1 MQFCEH
7 SVIIACNYSNYQ
19 KLYYLTDAC
28 RKIEF
33 WEEKMNK
40 RVLSLLLVMLMVV
53 SLAPMSAL
61 AATNGHTANEAIGWV
76 QSQVGKALDYDGAY
90 GAQCVDLIK
99 YYYDY
104 LGCASYARGNGSDYA
119 TNALPSGWTRL
130 KGAQPRLGDILVY
143 TGGYNNYGH
152 VAIYES
158 DYVSYHQNFNG
169 KQYVVRAT
177 CKYNALNN
185 PYWGVIR
192 PDFGGSAPISAASWE
207 GPSATNITES
217 NAYLSG
223 KVNFSQTMNTTQ
235 VGVRIY
241 DSSNTRI
248 ALKDEYVNYNTTYVN
263 IWYDVTGELGIYLKS
278 GQSYKFQFYTISNG
292 KEYWSPIIS
301 FATAHTHNYAS
312 KVVQPTCTVQGYT
325 IHTCSCGNSYKD
337 SYVNALGHSYS
348 GGACTRCGQKDPN
361 YTQTSGVR
369 YVLSD
374 GVLTVSGSG
383 ECTNAWMNNYSPN
396 NVTKIVIGSG
406 ITSIGKAAFQGC
418 AYVKSVDIANGV
430 TKICRGAFTQCWALE
445 SVIIPTSVNTIEM
458 TAFGNAISGSTMNDV
473 YYCGSAA
480 QWGRISIGEHNDS
493 LLKASFHYNYDPNMS
508 FTDVAAGSYCYDAV
522 QWAVANGITNGT
534 NATHFSPNA
543 GCTRGQV
550 VTFLWR
556 AAGEPTVSGNVG
568 FVDVAP
574 GSYCYEA
581 VKWAVAN
588 GITKGTD
595 ATHFSPNATCTRGQ
609 VVTFMYRAAGEP
621 AVGGS
626 NGFVDV
632 AAGSYC
638 YNAVQWAVAKGIT
651 KGTDTTHFSPNAT
664 CTRGQVVTFL
674 YRAE

>member
-1 MQFCEH
+1 M
-7 SVIIACNYSNYQ
+7 
-19 KLYYLTDAC
+19 K
-28 RKIEF
+28 
-33 WEEKMNK
+33 K

-192 PDFGGSAPISAASWE
+192 PDFGGSAPVSAASWE

-312 KVVQPTCTVQGYT
+312 KVVQPTCTAQGYT

-396 NVTKIVIGSG
+396 NVKKIVIGSG
-406 ITSIGKAAFQGC
+406 ITSIGRAAFQGC

-430 TKICRGAFTQCWALE
+430 TKICRGAFTQCWALDY
-445 SVIIPTSVNTIEM
+445 VIIPTSVNTIEM

-534 NATHFSPNA
+534 DATHFSPNA

-651 KGTDTTHFSPNAT
+651 KGTDTTHFSPSAT

>member
-1 MQFCEH
+1 M
-7 SVIIACNYSNYQ
+7 
-19 KLYYLTDAC
+19 K
-28 RKIEF
+28 
-33 WEEKMNK
+33 K

-192 PDFGGSAPISAASWE
+192 PDFGGSAPVSAASWE

-278 GQSYKFQFYTISNG
+278 GQNYKFQFYTISNG

-348 GGACTRCGQKDPN
+348 GGACTRCGVKDPN
-361 YTQTSGVR
+361 YTQTSGVS

-396 NVTKIVIGSG
+396 NVKKIVIGSG
-406 ITSIGKAAFQGC
+406 ITSIGRAAFQGC

-430 TKICRGAFTQCWALE
+430 TKICRGAFTQCWALDY
-445 SVIIPTSVNTIEM
+445 VIIPTSVNTIEM

-534 NATHFSPNA
+534 DATHFSPNA

-609 VVTFMYRAAGEP
+609 VVTFMYRAEGEP

>member
-1 MQFCEH
+1 M
-7 SVIIACNYSNYQ
+7 
-19 KLYYLTDAC
+19 K
-28 RKIEF
+28 
-33 WEEKMNK
+33 K

-53 SLAPMSAL
+53 SLVPMSAL

-76 QSQVGKALDYDGAY
+76 QSQVGKALDYDGVY

-192 PDFGGSAPISAASWE
+192 PDFGGSAPVSAASWE

-278 GQSYKFQFYTISNG
+278 GQNYKFQFYTISNG

-312 KVVQPTCTVQGYT
+312 KVVQPTCTAQGYT
-325 IHTCSCGNSYKD
+325 MHTCSCGNSYKD
-337 SYVNALGHSYS
+337 SYVNSLGHSYS

-361 YTQTSGVR
+361 YTQTSGVS

-396 NVTKIVIGSG
+396 NVKKIVIGSG
-406 ITSIGKAAFQGC
+406 ITSIGRAAFQGC

-522 QWAVANGITNGT
+522 QWAVANGITKGT
-534 NATHFSPNA
+534 DATHFSPNA

-556 AAGEPTVSGNVG
+556 AAGEPTVGGNVG

-581 VKWAVAN
+581 VKWAVANGITNGTDATHFSPNAACTRGQVVTFMYRAEGEPAVGGNVGFVDVAAGSYCYNAVQWAVAN

-609 VVTFMYRAAGEP
+609 VVTF
-621 AVGGS
+621 
-626 NGFVDV
+626 
-632 AAGSYC
+632 
-638 YNAVQWAVAKGIT
+638 
-651 KGTDTTHFSPNAT
+651 
-664 CTRGQVVTFL
+664 L
-674 YRAE
+674 YRAQ

>member
-1 MQFCEH
+1 M
-7 SVIIACNYSNYQ
+7 
-19 KLYYLTDAC
+19 K
-28 RKIEF
+28 
-33 WEEKMNK
+33 K

-192 PDFGGSAPISAASWE
+192 PDFGGSAPVSAASWE

-325 IHTCSCGNSYKD
+325 IYTCSCGNSYKD

-534 NATHFSPNA
+534 DATHFSPNA

-556 AAGEPTVSGNVG
+556 AAGEPTVGGNVG

-595 ATHFSPNATCTRGQ
+595 ATHFSPNATCTHGQ
-609 VVTFMYRAAGEP
+609 VVTFMYRAEGEP
-621 AVGGS
+621 AVGG
-626 NGFVDV
+626 NVGFVDV

-638 YNAVQWAVAKGIT
+638 YNAVQWAVANGIT
-651 KGTDTTHFSPNAT
+651 KGTDATHFSPNAT

-674 YRAE
+674 YRAQ

>member
-1 MQFCEH
+1 MKKQ
-7 SVIIACNYSNYQ
+7 
-19 KLYYLTDAC
+19 
-28 RKIEF
+28 
-33 WEEKMNK
+33 
-40 RVLSLLLVMLMVV
+40 VLSLLLVMLMVV
-53 SLAPMSAL
+53 SLVPMSAL

-76 QSQVGKALDYDGAY
+76 QSQVGKALDYDGVY

-192 PDFGGSAPISAASWE
+192 PDFGGSAPVSAASWE

-263 IWYDVTGELGIYLKS
+263 IWYDITEELGIYLKS
-278 GQSYKFQFYTISNG
+278 GQNYKFQFYTISNG

-312 KVVQPTCTVQGYT
+312 KVVQPTCTAQGYT
-325 IHTCSCGNSYKD
+325 MHTCSCGNSYKD
-337 SYVNALGHSYS
+337 SYVNAHGHSYS

-361 YTQTSGVR
+361 YTQTSGVS

-396 NVTKIVIGSG
+396 NVKKIVIGSG
-406 ITSIGKAAFQGC
+406 ITSIGRAAFQGC

-534 NATHFSPNA
+534 DATHFSPNA

-556 AAGEPTVSGNVG
+556 AAGEPTVGGNVG

-588 GITKGTD
+588 GITNGTD
-595 ATHFSPNATCTRGQ
+595 ATHFSPNAACTRGQ

-621 AVGGS
+621 TVGGS

-638 YNAVQWAVAKGIT
+638 YNAVQWAVANGIT
-651 KGTDTTHFSPNAT
+651 KGTDATHFSPSAT

-674 YRAE
+674 YRAQ

>member
-1 MQFCEH
+1 MKKQ
-7 SVIIACNYSNYQ
+7 
-19 KLYYLTDAC
+19 
-28 RKIEF
+28 
-33 WEEKMNK
+33 
-40 RVLSLLLVMLMVV
+40 VLSLLLVMLMVV
-53 SLAPMSAL
+53 SLVPMSAL

-76 QSQVGKALDYDGAY
+76 QSQVGKALDYDGVY

-192 PDFGGSAPISAASWE
+192 PDFGGSAPVSAASWE

-263 IWYDVTGELGIYLKS
+263 IWYDITGELGIYLKS
-278 GQSYKFQFYTISNG
+278 GQNYKFQFYTISNG

-312 KVVQPTCTVQGYT
+312 KVVQPTCTAQGYT
-325 IHTCSCGNSYKD
+325 MHTCSCGNSYKD

-348 GGACTRCGQKDPN
+348 GGACTRCGVKDPN
-361 YTQTSGVR
+361 YTQTSGVS

-396 NVTKIVIGSG
+396 NVKKIVIGSG
-406 ITSIGKAAFQGC
+406 ITSIGRAAFQGC

-534 NATHFSPNA
+534 DATHFSPNA

-556 AAGEPTVSGNVG
+556 AAGEPTVGGNVG

-609 VVTFMYRAAGEP
+609 VVTFMYRAEGEP

-626 NGFVDV
+626 VGFVDV

-638 YNAVQWAVAKGIT
+638 YNAVQWAVANGIT
-651 KGTDTTHFSPNAT
+651 KGTDATHFSPNAT

-674 YRAE
+674 YRAQ

>member
-1 MQFCEH
+1 M
-7 SVIIACNYSNYQ
+7 
-19 KLYYLTDAC
+19 K
-28 RKIEF
+28 
-33 WEEKMNK
+33 K
-40 RVLSLLLVMLMVV
+40 RVLSLLLVLLMVM
-53 SLAPMSAL
+53 SLVPMSAL

-76 QSQVGKALDYDGAY
+76 QSQVGKALDYDGVY

-192 PDFGGSAPISAASWE
+192 PDFGGSAPVSAASWE

-263 IWYDVTGELGIYLKS
+263 IWYDITGELGIYLKS
-278 GQSYKFQFYTISNG
+278 GQNYKFQFYTISNG

-312 KVVQPTCTVQGYT
+312 KVVQPTCTAQGYT
-325 IHTCSCGNSYKD
+325 MHTCSCGNSYKD

-406 ITSIGKAAFQGC
+406 ITSIGRAAFQGC

-430 TKICRGAFTQCWALE
+430 TKICTRAFTQCWALE

-508 FTDVAAGSYCYDAV
+508 FIDVAAGSYCYDAV

-534 NATHFSPNA
+534 DATHFSPNA

-609 VVTFMYRAAGEP
+609 VVTFMYRAEGEP

-651 KGTDTTHFSPNAT
+651 KGTDATHFSPSAT

>member
-1 MQFCEH
+1 M
-7 SVIIACNYSNYQ
+7 
-19 KLYYLTDAC
+19 K
-28 RKIEF
+28 
-33 WEEKMNK
+33 K
-40 RVLSLLLVMLMVV
+40 RVLSLLLVLLMVV
-53 SLAPMSAL
+53 SLVPMSAL

-76 QSQVGKALDYDGAY
+76 QSQVGKALDYDGVY

-192 PDFGGSAPISAASWE
+192 PDFGGSAPVSAASWE

-278 GQSYKFQFYTISNG
+278 GQNYKFQFYTISNG

-312 KVVQPTCTVQGYT
+312 KVVQPTCTAQGYT
-325 IHTCSCGNSYKD
+325 MHTCSCGNSYKD

-361 YTQTSGVR
+361 YTQTNGVS

-396 NVTKIVIGSG
+396 NVKKIVIGSG
-406 ITSIGKAAFQGC
+406 ITSIGRAAFQGC

-508 FTDVAAGSYCYDAV
+508 FTDVAPGSYCYDAV
-522 QWAVANGITNGT
+522 QWAVANGITKGT
-534 NATHFSPNA
+534 DKTHFSPNA

-556 AAGEPTVSGNVG
+556 AAGEPTVGGNVG

-609 VVTFMYRAAGEP
+609 VVTFMYRAEGEP

-638 YNAVQWAVAKGIT
+638 YNAVQWAVANGIT

-674 YRAE
+674 YRAQ

>member
-1 MQFCEH
+1 M
-7 SVIIACNYSNYQ
+7 
-19 KLYYLTDAC
+19 K
-28 RKIEF
+28 
-33 WEEKMNK
+33 K

-192 PDFGGSAPISAASWE
+192 PDFGGSAPVSAASWE

-430 TKICRGAFTQCWALE
+430 TKICRGAFTQCWALDY
-445 SVIIPTSVNTIEM
+445 VIIPTSVNTIEM

-508 FTDVAAGSYCYDAV
+508 FTDVAPGSYCYDAV

-534 NATHFSPNA
+534 DATHFSPNA

-556 AAGEPTVSGNVG
+556 AAGEPVVSGNVG

-621 AVGGS
+621 TVSGS

-638 YNAVQWAVAKGIT
+638 YNAVQWAVANGIT
-651 KGTDTTHFSPNAT
+651 KGTDATHFSPSAT

>member
-1 MQFCEH
+1 M
-7 SVIIACNYSNYQ
+7 
-19 KLYYLTDAC
+19 K
-28 RKIEF
+28 
-33 WEEKMNK
+33 K
-40 RVLSLLLVMLMVV
+40 RVLSLLLVLLMVV
-53 SLAPMSAL
+53 SLVPMSAL

-76 QSQVGKALDYDGAY
+76 QSQVGKALDYDGVY

-104 LGCASYARGNGSDYA
+104 LECASYARGNGSDYA

-192 PDFGGSAPISAASWE
+192 PDFGGSAPVSAASWE

-263 IWYDVTGELGIYLKS
+263 IWYDITEELGIYLKS
-278 GQSYKFQFYTISNG
+278 GQNYKFQFYTISNG

-312 KVVQPTCTVQGYT
+312 KVVQPTCTAQGYT
-325 IHTCSCGNSYKD
+325 MHTCSCGNSYKD

-361 YTQTSGVR
+361 YTQTSGVS

-396 NVTKIVIGSG
+396 NVKKIVIGSG
-406 ITSIGKAAFQGC
+406 ITSIGRAAFQGC

-534 NATHFSPNA
+534 DKTHFSPNA

-556 AAGEPTVSGNVG
+556 AAGEPTVGGNVG

-609 VVTFMYRAAGEP
+609 VVTFLYRAEGEP
-621 AVGGS
+621 AVGVS

-638 YNAVQWAVAKGIT
+638 YNAVQWAVANGIT
-651 KGTDTTHFSPNAT
+651 KGTDATHFSPNAT

-674 YRAE
+674 YRAQ

>member
-1 MQFCEH
+1 M
-7 SVIIACNYSNYQ
+7 
-19 KLYYLTDAC
+19 K
-28 RKIEF
+28 
-33 WEEKMNK
+33 K
-40 RVLSLLLVMLMVV
+40 RVLSLLLVLLMVM
-53 SLAPMSAL
+53 SLVPMSAL

-76 QSQVGKALDYDGAY
+76 QSQVGKALDYDGVY

-192 PDFGGSAPISAASWE
+192 PDFGGSAPVSAASWE

-312 KVVQPTCTVQGYT
+312 KVVQPTCTAQGYT
-325 IHTCSCGNSYKD
+325 MHTCSCGNSYKD
-337 SYVNALGHSYS
+337 SYVNAHGHSYS

-361 YTQTSGVR
+361 YTQTSGVS

-406 ITSIGKAAFQGC
+406 ITSIGRAAFQGC

-534 NATHFSPNA
+534 DATHFSPNA

-556 AAGEPTVSGNVG
+556 AAGEPTVGGNVG

-609 VVTFMYRAAGEP
+609 VVTFMYRAEGEP
-621 AVGGS
+621 AVGG
-626 NGFVDV
+626 NVGFVDV

-638 YNAVQWAVAKGIT
+638 YNAVQWAVANGIT
-651 KGTDTTHFSPNAT
+651 KGTDATHFSPNAT

-674 YRAE
+674 YRAQ

>member
-1 MQFCEH
+1 M
-7 SVIIACNYSNYQ
+7 
-19 KLYYLTDAC
+19 K
-28 RKIEF
+28 
-33 WEEKMNK
+33 K

-534 NATHFSPNA
+534 DATHFSPNA

-556 AAGEPTVSGNVG
+556 AAGEPVVSGNVG
-568 FVDVAP
+568 FVDVAA
-574 GSYCYEA
+574 GSYCYNA
-581 VKWAVAN
+581 VQWAVAK

-595 ATHFSPNATCTRGQ
+595 TTHFSPNATCTRGQ

-638 YNAVQWAVAKGIT
+638 YNAVQWAVANGIT
-651 KGTDTTHFSPNAT
+651 KGTDATHFSPNAT

-674 YRAE
+674 YRAQ

>member
-1 MQFCEH
+1 M
-7 SVIIACNYSNYQ
+7 
-19 KLYYLTDAC
+19 K
-28 RKIEF
+28 
-33 WEEKMNK
+33 K
-40 RVLSLLLVMLMVV
+40 RVLSLLLALLMVV
-53 SLAPMSAL
+53 TLAPMSAL

-76 QSQVGKALDYDGAY
+76 QSQVGKALDYDGVY

-99 YYYDY
+99 YYYAY

-192 PDFGGSAPISAASWE
+192 PDFGGSAPVSAASWE

-235 VGVRIY
+235 LGVRIY

-312 KVVQPTCTVQGYT
+312 KVVQPTCTAQGYT

-383 ECTNAWMNNYSPN
+383 ECTNVWMNNYSPN

-406 ITSIGKAAFQGC
+406 ITSIGKGAFQGC
-418 AYVKSVDIANGV
+418 AYAKSVDIANSV
-430 TKICRGAFTQCWALE
+430 TKICTSAFLSCWALDY
-445 SVIIPTSVNTIEM
+445 VIIPTSVNTIEM
-458 TAFGNAISGSTMNDV
+458 TAFGTAISGSTMNDV

-493 LLKASFHYNYDPNMS
+493 LLKASIHYNYDPNTS
-508 FTDVAAGSYCYDAV
+508 FADVAPGTFYYDAV
-522 QWAVANGITNGT
+522 KWAVANDITQGIGN
-534 NATHFSPNA
+534 NKFAPNA
-543 GCTRGQV
+543 PCTRGQV

-556 AAGEPTVSGNVG
+556 AAGKPIANRKTS
-568 FVDVAP
+568 FTDVASGTFYYDAVQWAVENYITRGVGNNKFDP
-574 GSYCYEA
+574 NAPCTRGEIVTFLYRAHSSPAVYGSSGFADVDSNAFYNNA
-581 VKWAVAN
+581 VKWAVRK
-588 GITKGTD
+588 GITNGTGNGM
-595 ATHFSPNATCTRGQ
+595 FSPN
-609 VVTFMYRAAGEP
+609 
-621 AVGGS
+621 
-626 NGFVDV
+626 D
-632 AAGSYC
+632 
-638 YNAVQWAVAKGIT
+638 
-651 KGTDTTHFSPNAT
+651 T

-674 YRAE
+674 YRAK

>member
-1 MQFCEH
+1 M
-7 SVIIACNYSNYQ
+7 
-19 KLYYLTDAC
+19 K
-28 RKIEF
+28 
-33 WEEKMNK
+33 K

-53 SLAPMSAL
+53 SLVPMSAL

-76 QSQVGKALDYDGAY
+76 QSQVGKALDYDGVY

-192 PDFGGSAPISAASWE
+192 PDFGGSAPVSAASWE

-278 GQSYKFQFYTISNG
+278 GQNYKFQFYTISNG

-312 KVVQPTCTVQGYT
+312 KVVQPTCTAQGYT
-325 IHTCSCGNSYKD
+325 MHTCSCGNSYKD

-361 YTQTSGVR
+361 YTQTSGVS

-396 NVTKIVIGSG
+396 NVKKIVIGSG
-406 ITSIGKAAFQGC
+406 ITSIGRAAFQGC

-522 QWAVANGITNGT
+522 QWAVANGITKGT
-534 NATHFSPNA
+534 DATHFSPNA

-550 VTFLWR
+550 VTFLCR
-556 AAGEPTVSGNVG
+556 AAGEPTVGGNVG

-581 VKWAVAN
+581 VKWAVANGITNGTDATHFSPNAACTRGQVVTFMYRAEGEPAVGGNVGFVDVAAGSYCYNAVQWAVAN

-609 VVTFMYRAAGEP
+609 VVTF
-621 AVGGS
+621 
-626 NGFVDV
+626 
-632 AAGSYC
+632 
-638 YNAVQWAVAKGIT
+638 
-651 KGTDTTHFSPNAT
+651 
-664 CTRGQVVTFL
+664 L
-674 YRAE
+674 YRAQ

>member
-1 MQFCEH
+1 M
-7 SVIIACNYSNYQ
+7 
-19 KLYYLTDAC
+19 K
-28 RKIEF
+28 
-33 WEEKMNK
+33 K
-40 RVLSLLLVMLMVV
+40 RVLSLLLVLLMVM
-53 SLAPMSAL
+53 SLVPMSAL

-76 QSQVGKALDYDGAY
+76 QSQVGKALDYDGVY

-192 PDFGGSAPISAASWE
+192 PDFGGSAPVSAASWE

-312 KVVQPTCTVQGYT
+312 KVVQPTCTAQGYT
-325 IHTCSCGNSYKD
+325 MHTCSCGNSYKD
-337 SYVNALGHSYS
+337 SYVNAHGHSYS

-361 YTQTSGVR
+361 YTQTSGVS

-406 ITSIGKAAFQGC
+406 ITSIGRAAFQGC

-534 NATHFSPNA
+534 DATHFSPNA

-556 AAGEPTVSGNVG
+556 AAGEPTVGGNVG

-609 VVTFMYRAAGEP
+609 VVTFMYRAEGEP
-621 AVGGS
+621 AVGG
-626 NGFVDV
+626 NVGFIDV

-638 YNAVQWAVAKGIT
+638 YNAVQWAVANGIT
-651 KGTDTTHFSPNAT
+651 KGTDATHFSPNAT

-674 YRAE
+674 YRAQ

>member
-1 MQFCEH
+1 MKKQ
-7 SVIIACNYSNYQ
+7 
-19 KLYYLTDAC
+19 
-28 RKIEF
+28 
-33 WEEKMNK
+33 
-40 RVLSLLLVMLMVV
+40 VLSLLLVMLMVV
-53 SLAPMSAL
+53 SLVPMSAL

-76 QSQVGKALDYDGAY
+76 QSQVGKALDYDGVY

-192 PDFGGSAPISAASWE
+192 PDFGGSAPVSAASWE

-312 KVVQPTCTVQGYT
+312 KVVQPTCTAQGYT
-325 IHTCSCGNSYKD
+325 MHTCSCGNSYKD
-337 SYVNALGHSYS
+337 SYVNAHGHSYS

-361 YTQTSGVR
+361 YTQTSGVS

-406 ITSIGKAAFQGC
+406 ITSIGRAAFQGC

-534 NATHFSPNA
+534 DATHFSPNA

-556 AAGEPTVSGNVG
+556 AAGEPTVGGNVG

-595 ATHFSPNATCTRGQ
+595 VTHFSPNATCTRGQ
-609 VVTFMYRAAGEP
+609 VVTFMYRAEGEP
-621 AVGGS
+621 AVGG
-626 NGFVDV
+626 NVGFVDV

-638 YNAVQWAVAKGIT
+638 YNAVQWAVANGIT
-651 KGTDTTHFSPNAT
+651 KGTDATHFSPNAT

-674 YRAE
+674 YRAQ

>member
-1 MQFCEH
+1 M
-7 SVIIACNYSNYQ
+7 
-19 KLYYLTDAC
+19 K
-28 RKIEF
+28 
-33 WEEKMNK
+33 K
-40 RVLSLLLVMLMVV
+40 RVLSLLLVLLMVV
-53 SLAPMSAL
+53 SLVPMSAL

-76 QSQVGKALDYDGAY
+76 QSQVGKALDYDGVY

-192 PDFGGSAPISAASWE
+192 PDFGGSAPVSAASWE

-223 KVNFSQTMNTTQ
+223 KVNFSQTINTTQ

-278 GQSYKFQFYTISNG
+278 GQNYKFQFYTISNG

-312 KVVQPTCTVQGYT
+312 KVVQPTCTAQGYT
-325 IHTCSCGNSYKD
+325 MHTCSCGNSYKD

-361 YTQTSGVR
+361 YTQTSGVS

-374 GVLTVSGSG
+374 GVLTVSESG

-396 NVTKIVIGSG
+396 NVKKIVIGSG
-406 ITSIGKAAFQGC
+406 ITSIGRAAFQGC

-534 NATHFSPNA
+534 DATHFSPNA

-556 AAGEPTVSGNVG
+556 AAGEPTVGGNVG

-581 VKWAVAN
+581 VKWAVANGITNGTDATHFSPNAACTRGQVVTFMYRAEGEPAVGGNVGFVDVAAGSYCYNAVQWAVAN

-609 VVTFMYRAAGEP
+609 VVTF
-621 AVGGS
+621 
-626 NGFVDV
+626 
-632 AAGSYC
+632 
-638 YNAVQWAVAKGIT
+638 
-651 KGTDTTHFSPNAT
+651 
-664 CTRGQVVTFL
+664 L
-674 YRAE
+674 YRAQ

>member
-1 MQFCEH
+1 M
-7 SVIIACNYSNYQ
+7 
-19 KLYYLTDAC
+19 K
-28 RKIEF
+28 
-33 WEEKMNK
+33 K
-40 RVLSLLLVMLMVV
+40 RVLSLLLVLLMVM
-53 SLAPMSAL
+53 SLVPMSAL

-76 QSQVGKALDYDGAY
+76 QSQVGKALDYDGVY

-192 PDFGGSAPISAASWE
+192 PDFGGSAPVSAASWE

-493 LLKASFHYNYDPNMS
+493 LLKASFHYNYDPNM
-508 FTDVAAGSYCYDAV
+508 
-522 QWAVANGITNGT
+522 
-534 NATHFSPNA
+534 
-543 GCTRGQV
+543 
-550 VTFLWR
+550 
-556 AAGEPTVSGNVG
+556 G

-609 VVTFMYRAAGEP
+609 VVTFMYRAEGEP

-638 YNAVQWAVAKGIT
+638 YNAVQWAVANGIT
-651 KGTDTTHFSPNAT
+651 KGTDATHFSPSAT

>member
-1 MQFCEH
+1 M
-7 SVIIACNYSNYQ
+7 
-19 KLYYLTDAC
+19 K
-28 RKIEF
+28 
-33 WEEKMNK
+33 K

-53 SLAPMSAL
+53 SLVPMSAL

-76 QSQVGKALDYDGAY
+76 QSQVGKALDYDGVY

-192 PDFGGSAPISAASWE
+192 PDFGGSAPVSAASWE

-278 GQSYKFQFYTISNG
+278 GQNYKFQFYTISNG

-312 KVVQPTCTVQGYT
+312 KVVQPTCTAQGYT
-325 IHTCSCGNSYKD
+325 MHTCSCGNSYKD

-348 GGACTRCGQKDPN
+348 GGACTRCGVKDPN
-361 YTQTSGVR
+361 YTQTSGVS

-396 NVTKIVIGSG
+396 NVKKIVIGSG
-406 ITSIGKAAFQGC
+406 ITSIGRAAFQGC

-522 QWAVANGITNGT
+522 QWAVANGITKGT
-534 NATHFSPNA
+534 DATHFSPNA

-556 AAGEPTVSGNVG
+556 AAGEPTVGGNVG

-581 VKWAVAN
+581 VKWAVANGITNGTDATHFSPNAACTRGQVVTFMYRAEGEPAVGGNVGFVDVAAGSYCYNAVQWAVAN

-609 VVTFMYRAAGEP
+609 VVTF
-621 AVGGS
+621 
-626 NGFVDV
+626 
-632 AAGSYC
+632 
-638 YNAVQWAVAKGIT
+638 
-651 KGTDTTHFSPNAT
+651 
-664 CTRGQVVTFL
+664 L
-674 YRAE
+674 YRAQ

>member
-1 MQFCEH
+1 M
-7 SVIIACNYSNYQ
+7 
-19 KLYYLTDAC
+19 K
-28 RKIEF
+28 
-33 WEEKMNK
+33 K
-40 RVLSLLLVMLMVV
+40 RVLSLLLVLLMVV
-53 SLAPMSAL
+53 SLVPMSAL

-76 QSQVGKALDYDGAY
+76 QSQVGKALDYDGVY

-192 PDFGGSAPISAASWE
+192 PDFGGSAPVSAASWE

-278 GQSYKFQFYTISNG
+278 GQNYKFQFYTISNG

-312 KVVQPTCTVQGYT
+312 KVVQPTCTAQGYT
-325 IHTCSCGNSYKD
+325 MHTCSCGNSYKD

-361 YTQTSGVR
+361 YTQTNGVS

-396 NVTKIVIGSG
+396 NVKKIVIGSG
-406 ITSIGKAAFQGC
+406 ITSIGRAAFQGC

-534 NATHFSPNA
+534 DATHFSPNA

-556 AAGEPTVSGNVG
+556 AAGEPTVGGNVG

-609 VVTFMYRAAGEP
+609 VVTFMYRAEGEP

-632 AAGSYC
+632 VPGSYC
-638 YNAVQWAVAKGIT
+638 YNAVQWAVANGIT
-651 KGTDTTHFSPNAT
+651 KGTDATHFSPNAT

-674 YRAE
+674 YRAQ

>member
-1 MQFCEH
+1 M
-7 SVIIACNYSNYQ
+7 
-19 KLYYLTDAC
+19 K
-28 RKIEF
+28 
-33 WEEKMNK
+33 K
-40 RVLSLLLVMLMVV
+40 RALSLLLVLLMVM
-53 SLAPMSAL
+53 SLVPMSAL

-192 PDFGGSAPISAASWE
+192 PDFGGSAPVSAASWE

-418 AYVKSVDIANGV
+418 AYVKSVDIANSV
-430 TKICRGAFTQCWALE
+430 TKICTSAFISCWALDY
-445 SVIIPTSVNTIEM
+445 VIIPTSVNTIEM

-508 FTDVAAGSYCYDAV
+508 FTDVAPGSYCYEAV
-522 QWAVANGITNGT
+522 KWAVANGITNGT
-534 NATHFSPNA
+534 DATHFSPNA

-556 AAGEPTVSGNVG
+556 AAGEPVVSGNVG

-609 VVTFMYRAAGEP
+609 VVTFMYRAEGEP

-638 YNAVQWAVAKGIT
+638 YNAVQWAVANGIT
-651 KGTDTTHFSPNAT
+651 KGTDATHFSPSAT

-674 YRAE
+674 YRAQ

>member
-1 MQFCEH
+1 M
-7 SVIIACNYSNYQ
+7 
-19 KLYYLTDAC
+19 K
-28 RKIEF
+28 
-33 WEEKMNK
+33 K

-53 SLAPMSAL
+53 SLVPISAL

-76 QSQVGKALDYDGAY
+76 QSQVGKALDYDGVY

-130 KGAQPRLGDILVY
+130 KGAQLRLGDILVY

-192 PDFGGSAPISAASWE
+192 PDFGGSAPVSAASWE

-534 NATHFSPNA
+534 DTTHFSPNA

-651 KGTDTTHFSPNAT
+651 KGTDATHFSPSAT

>member
-1 MQFCEH
+1 M
-7 SVIIACNYSNYQ
+7 
-19 KLYYLTDAC
+19 K
-28 RKIEF
+28 
-33 WEEKMNK
+33 K

-53 SLAPMSAL
+53 SLVPMSAL

-76 QSQVGKALDYDGAY
+76 QSQVGKALDYDGVY

-192 PDFGGSAPISAASWE
+192 PDFGGSAPVSAASWE

-223 KVNFSQTMNTTQ
+223 KVNFNQTMNTTQ

-312 KVVQPTCTVQGYT
+312 KVVQPTCTAQGYT

-361 YTQTSGVR
+361 YTQTSGVS

-396 NVTKIVIGSG
+396 NVKKIVIGSG
-406 ITSIGKAAFQGC
+406 ITSIGRAAFQGC

-534 NATHFSPNA
+534 DKTHFSPNA

-556 AAGEPTVSGNVG
+556 AAGEPTVGGNVG

-609 VVTFMYRAAGEP
+609 VVTFLYRAEGEP

-638 YNAVQWAVAKGIT
+638 YNAVQWAVANGIT
-651 KGTDTTHFSPNAT
+651 KGTDATHFSPNAT

-674 YRAE
+674 YRAQ

>member
-1 MQFCEH
+1 M
-7 SVIIACNYSNYQ
+7 
-19 KLYYLTDAC
+19 K
-28 RKIEF
+28 
-33 WEEKMNK
+33 K

-53 SLAPMSAL
+53 SLVPMSAL

-76 QSQVGKALDYDGAY
+76 QSQVGKALDYDGVY

-192 PDFGGSAPISAASWE
+192 PDFGGSAPVSAASWE

-278 GQSYKFQFYTISNG
+278 GQNYKFQFYTISNG

-312 KVVQPTCTVQGYT
+312 KVVQPTCTAQGYT
-325 IHTCSCGNSYKD
+325 MHTCSCGNSYKD

-348 GGACTRCGQKDPN
+348 GGACTRCGVKDPN
-361 YTQTSGVR
+361 YTQTSGVS

-396 NVTKIVIGSG
+396 NVKKIVIGSG
-406 ITSIGKAAFQGC
+406 ITSIGRAAFQGC

-534 NATHFSPNA
+534 DATHFSPNA

-556 AAGEPTVSGNVG
+556 AAGEPVVGGNVG

-581 VKWAVAN
+581 VKWPVAN

-609 VVTFMYRAAGEP
+609 VVTFMYRAEGEP

>member
-1 MQFCEH
+1 MKKQ
-7 SVIIACNYSNYQ
+7 
-19 KLYYLTDAC
+19 
-28 RKIEF
+28 
-33 WEEKMNK
+33 
-40 RVLSLLLVMLMVV
+40 VLSLLLVMLMVM
-53 SLAPMSAL
+53 SLVPISAL

-76 QSQVGKALDYDGAY
+76 QSQVGKALDYDGVY

-192 PDFGGSAPISAASWE
+192 PDFGGSAPVSAASWE

-278 GQSYKFQFYTISNG
+278 GQNYKFQFYTISNG

-312 KVVQPTCTVQGYT
+312 KVVQPTCTAQGYT
-325 IHTCSCGNSYKD
+325 MHTCSCGNSYKD

-361 YTQTSGVR
+361 YTQTNGVS

-396 NVTKIVIGSG
+396 NVKKIVIGSG
-406 ITSIGKAAFQGC
+406 ITSIGRAAFQGC

-458 TAFGNAISGSTMNDV
+458 AAFGTTISGSTMDDV

-493 LLKASFHYNYDPNMS
+493 LLKASFHYNYDPNMN

-534 NATHFSPNA
+534 DATHFSPNA

-556 AAGEPTVSGNVG
+556 AAGEPVVSGNVG
-568 FVDVAP
+568 FVDVAA
-574 GSYCYEA
+574 GSYCYNA
-581 VKWAVAN
+581 VQWAVAK

-595 ATHFSPNATCTRGQ
+595 TTHFSPNATCTRGQ

-638 YNAVQWAVAKGIT
+638 YNAVQWAVANGIT
-651 KGTDTTHFSPNAT
+651 KGTDATHFSPNAT

-674 YRAE
+674 YRAQ

>member
-1 MQFCEH
+1 MKKQ
-7 SVIIACNYSNYQ
+7 
-19 KLYYLTDAC
+19 
-28 RKIEF
+28 
-33 WEEKMNK
+33 
-40 RVLSLLLVMLMVV
+40 VLSLLLVMLMVV
-53 SLAPMSAL
+53 SLVPMSAL

-76 QSQVGKALDYDGAY
+76 QSQVGKALDYDGVY

-192 PDFGGSAPISAASWE
+192 PDFGGSAPVSAASWE

-278 GQSYKFQFYTISNG
+278 GQNYKFQFYTISNG

-312 KVVQPTCTVQGYT
+312 KVVQPTCTAQGYT
-325 IHTCSCGNSYKD
+325 MHTCSCGNSYED

-348 GGACTRCGQKDPN
+348 GGACTRCGQKDHN
-361 YTQTSGVR
+361 YTQTSGVS

-396 NVTKIVIGSG
+396 NVKKIVIGSG
-406 ITSIGKAAFQGC
+406 ITSIGRAAFQGC

-430 TKICRGAFTQCWALE
+430 TKICTRAFTQCWGLDY
-445 SVIIPTSVNTIEM
+445 VIIPASVNTIEM

-534 NATHFSPNA
+534 DATHFSPNA

-556 AAGEPTVSGNVG
+556 AAGEPTVGGNVG

-609 VVTFMYRAAGEP
+609 VVTFMYRAEGEP

-638 YNAVQWAVAKGIT
+638 YNAVQWAVANGIT
-651 KGTDTTHFSPNAT
+651 KGTDATHFSPNAT

-674 YRAE
+674 YRAQ

>member
-1 MQFCEH
+1 M
-7 SVIIACNYSNYQ
+7 
-19 KLYYLTDAC
+19 K
-28 RKIEF
+28 
-33 WEEKMNK
+33 K

-192 PDFGGSAPISAASWE
+192 PDFGGSAPVSAASWE

-325 IHTCSCGNSYKD
+325 IYTCSCGNSYKD

-534 NATHFSPNA
+534 DATHFSPNA

-556 AAGEPTVSGNVG
+556 AAGEPTVGGNVG

-609 VVTFMYRAAGEP
+609 VVTFMYRAEGEP
-621 AVGGS
+621 AVGG
-626 NGFVDV
+626 NVGFVDV

-638 YNAVQWAVAKGIT
+638 YNAVQWAVANGIT
-651 KGTDTTHFSPNAT
+651 KGTDATHFSPNAT

-674 YRAE
+674 YRAQ

>member
-1 MQFCEH
+1 M
-7 SVIIACNYSNYQ
+7 
-19 KLYYLTDAC
+19 K
-28 RKIEF
+28 
-33 WEEKMNK
+33 K
-40 RVLSLLLVMLMVV
+40 RVLSLLLVLLMVM
-53 SLAPMSAL
+53 SLVPMSAL

-76 QSQVGKALDYDGAY
+76 QSQVGKALDYDGVY

-192 PDFGGSAPISAASWE
+192 PDFGGSAPVSAASWE

-312 KVVQPTCTVQGYT
+312 KVEQPTCTVQGYT

-534 NATHFSPNA
+534 DATHFSPNA

-556 AAGEPTVSGNVG
+556 AAGEPTVGGNVG

>member
-1 MQFCEH
+1 M
-7 SVIIACNYSNYQ
+7 
-19 KLYYLTDAC
+19 K
-28 RKIEF
+28 
-33 WEEKMNK
+33 K
-40 RVLSLLLVMLMVV
+40 RVLSLLLVLLMVV
-53 SLAPMSAL
+53 SLVPMSAL

-76 QSQVGKALDYDGAY
+76 QSQVGKALDYDGVY

-192 PDFGGSAPISAASWE
+192 PDFGGSAPVSAASWE

-278 GQSYKFQFYTISNG
+278 GQNYKFQFYTISNG

-312 KVVQPTCTVQGYT
+312 KVVQPTCTAQGYT
-325 IHTCSCGNSYKD
+325 MHTCSCGNSYKD

-348 GGACTRCGQKDPN
+348 GGACTRCGVKDPN
-361 YTQTSGVR
+361 YTQTSGVS

-396 NVTKIVIGSG
+396 NVKKIVIGSG
-406 ITSIGKAAFQGC
+406 ITSIGRAAFQGC

-534 NATHFSPNA
+534 DKTHFSPNA

-556 AAGEPTVSGNVG
+556 AAGEPTVGGNVG

-609 VVTFMYRAAGEP
+609 VVTFLYRAEGEP

-626 NGFVDV
+626 VGFVDV

-638 YNAVQWAVAKGIT
+638 YNAVQWAVANGIT
-651 KGTDTTHFSPNAT
+651 KGTDATHFSPNAT

-674 YRAE
+674 YRAQ

>member
-1 MQFCEH
+1 M
-7 SVIIACNYSNYQ
+7 
-19 KLYYLTDAC
+19 K
-28 RKIEF
+28 
-33 WEEKMNK
+33 K

-192 PDFGGSAPISAASWE
+192 PDFGGSAPVSAASWE

-278 GQSYKFQFYTISNG
+278 GQNYKFQFYTISNG

-312 KVVQPTCTVQGYT
+312 KVVQPTCTAQGYT
-325 IHTCSCGNSYKD
+325 MHTCSCGNSYKD

-361 YTQTSGVR
+361 YTQTSGVS

-396 NVTKIVIGSG
+396 NVKKIVIGSG
-406 ITSIGKAAFQGC
+406 ITSIGRAAFQGC

-430 TKICRGAFTQCWALE
+430 TKICRGAFTQCWALDY
-445 SVIIPTSVNTIEM
+445 VIIPTSVNTIEM

-508 FTDVAAGSYCYDAV
+508 FTDVAAGSYCYNAV

-534 NATHFSPNA
+534 DATHFSPNA

-556 AAGEPTVSGNVG
+556 AAGEPVVSGNVG

-588 GITKGTD
+588 GITNGTD

-609 VVTFMYRAAGEP
+609 VVTFMYRAEGEP

>member
-1 MQFCEH
+1 M
-7 SVIIACNYSNYQ
+7 
-19 KLYYLTDAC
+19 K
-28 RKIEF
+28 
-33 WEEKMNK
+33 K
-40 RVLSLLLVMLMVV
+40 RVLSLLLVLLMVV
-53 SLAPMSAL
+53 SLVPMSAL

-76 QSQVGKALDYDGAY
+76 QSQVGKALDYDGVY

-192 PDFGGSAPISAASWE
+192 PDFGGSAPVSAASWE

-263 IWYDVTGELGIYLKS
+263 IWYDITEELGIYLKS
-278 GQSYKFQFYTISNG
+278 GQNYKFQFYTISNG

-312 KVVQPTCTVQGYT
+312 KVVQPTCTAQGYT
-325 IHTCSCGNSYKD
+325 MHTCSCGNSYKD

-361 YTQTSGVR
+361 YTQTSGVS

-396 NVTKIVIGSG
+396 NVKKIVIGSG
-406 ITSIGKAAFQGC
+406 ITSIGRAAFQGC

-534 NATHFSPNA
+534 DATHFSPNA

-556 AAGEPTVSGNVG
+556 AAGEPTVGGNVG

-581 VKWAVAN
+581 VKWAVANGITNGTDATHFSPNAACTRGQVVTFMYRAEGEPAVGGNVGFVDVAAGSYCYNAVQWAVAN

-609 VVTFMYRAAGEP
+609 VVTF
-621 AVGGS
+621 
-626 NGFVDV
+626 
-632 AAGSYC
+632 
-638 YNAVQWAVAKGIT
+638 
-651 KGTDTTHFSPNAT
+651 
-664 CTRGQVVTFL
+664 L
-674 YRAE
+674 YRAQ

>member
-1 MQFCEH
+1 M
-7 SVIIACNYSNYQ
+7 
-19 KLYYLTDAC
+19 K
-28 RKIEF
+28 
-33 WEEKMNK
+33 K

-53 SLAPMSAL
+53 SLVPMSAL

-76 QSQVGKALDYDGAY
+76 QSQVGKALDYDGVY

-192 PDFGGSAPISAASWE
+192 PDFGGSAPVSAASWE

-278 GQSYKFQFYTISNG
+278 GQNYKFQFYTISNG

-312 KVVQPTCTVQGYT
+312 KVVQPTCTAQGYT
-325 IHTCSCGNSYKD
+325 MHTCSCGNSYKD

-361 YTQTSGVR
+361 YTQTSGVS

-396 NVTKIVIGSG
+396 NVKKIVIGSG
-406 ITSIGKAAFQGC
+406 ITSIGRAAFQGC

-522 QWAVANGITNGT
+522 QWAVANGITKGT
-534 NATHFSPNA
+534 DATHFSPNA

-556 AAGEPTVSGNVG
+556 AAGEPTVGGNVG

-609 VVTFMYRAAGEP
+609 VVTFMYRAEGEP
-621 AVGGS
+621 AVGG
-626 NGFVDV
+626 NVGFVDV

-638 YNAVQWAVAKGIT
+638 YNAVQWAVANGIT
-651 KGTDTTHFSPNAT
+651 KGTDATHFSPNAT

-674 YRAE
+674 YRAQ

>member
-1 MQFCEH
+1 M
-7 SVIIACNYSNYQ
+7 
-19 KLYYLTDAC
+19 K
-28 RKIEF
+28 
-33 WEEKMNK
+33 K

-263 IWYDVTGELGIYLKS
+263 IWYDVTGELGIYIKS

-418 AYVKSVDIANGV
+418 AYVKSVDIANSV
-430 TKICRGAFTQCWALE
+430 TKICTRAFISCWALDY
-445 SVIIPTSVNTIEM
+445 VIIPTSVNTIEM

-508 FTDVAAGSYCYDAV
+508 FTDVAAGSYCYNAV
-522 QWAVANGITNGT
+522 QWAVANSITNGT
-534 NATHFSPNA
+534 DAMHFSPNA

-595 ATHFSPNATCTRGQ
+595 ATHFSPNAGCTRGQ
-609 VVTFMYRAAGEP
+609 VVTFLWRAEGEP

-638 YNAVQWAVAKGIT
+638 YNAVQWAVANGIT
-651 KGTDTTHFSPNAT
+651 KGTDATHFSPGAT

>member
-1 MQFCEH
+1 M
-7 SVIIACNYSNYQ
+7 
-19 KLYYLTDAC
+19 K
-28 RKIEF
+28 
-33 WEEKMNK
+33 K
-40 RVLSLLLVMLMVV
+40 RVLSLLLVLLMVV
-53 SLAPMSAL
+53 SLVPMSAL

-76 QSQVGKALDYDGAY
+76 QSQVGKALDYDGVY

-192 PDFGGSAPISAASWE
+192 PDFGGSAPVSAASWE

-263 IWYDVTGELGIYLKS
+263 IWYDVTGELVIYLKS
-278 GQSYKFQFYTISNG
+278 GQNYKFQFYTISNG

-312 KVVQPTCTVQGYT
+312 KVVQPTCTAQGYT
-325 IHTCSCGNSYKD
+325 MHTCSCGNSYKD

-361 YTQTSGVR
+361 YTQTSGVG

-383 ECTNAWMNNYSPN
+383 ECTNAWMSNYSPN
-396 NVTKIVIGSG
+396 NVKKIVIGSG
-406 ITSIGKAAFQGC
+406 ITSIGRAAFQGC

-534 NATHFSPNA
+534 DATHFSPNA

-556 AAGEPTVSGNVG
+556 AAGEPVVSGNVG

-609 VVTFMYRAAGEP
+609 VVTFLYRAEGEP

-626 NGFVDV
+626 VGFVDV

-638 YNAVQWAVAKGIT
+638 YNAVQWAVANGIT
-651 KGTDTTHFSPNAT
+651 KGTDATHFSPNAT

-674 YRAE
+674 YRAQ

>member
-1 MQFCEH
+1 M
-7 SVIIACNYSNYQ
+7 
-19 KLYYLTDAC
+19 K
-28 RKIEF
+28 
-33 WEEKMNK
+33 K
-40 RVLSLLLVMLMVV
+40 RVLSLLLVLLMVM
-53 SLAPMSAL
+53 SLVPMSAL

-76 QSQVGKALDYDGAY
+76 QSQVGKALDYDGVY

-192 PDFGGSAPISAASWE
+192 PDFGGSAPVSAASWE

-493 LLKASFHYNYDPNMS
+493 LLKASFHYNYDPNMN
-508 FTDVAAGSYCYDAV
+508 FTDVTAGSYCYDAV

-534 NATHFSPNA
+534 DATHFSPNA

-609 VVTFMYRAAGEP
+609 VVTFMYRAEGEP

-638 YNAVQWAVAKGIT
+638 YNAVQWAVANGIT
-651 KGTDTTHFSPNAT
+651 KGTDATHFSPSAT

>member
-1 MQFCEH
+1 MKKQ
-7 SVIIACNYSNYQ
+7 
-19 KLYYLTDAC
+19 
-28 RKIEF
+28 
-33 WEEKMNK
+33 
-40 RVLSLLLVMLMVV
+40 VLSLLLVMLMVV
-53 SLAPMSAL
+53 SLVPMSAL

-76 QSQVGKALDYDGAY
+76 QSQVGKALDYDGVY

-192 PDFGGSAPISAASWE
+192 PDFGGSAPVSAASWE

-292 KEYWSPIIS
+292 KEYWSPSIS

-348 GGACTRCGQKDPN
+348 GGACTRCGVKDPN
-361 YTQTSGVR
+361 YTQTSGVS

-396 NVTKIVIGSG
+396 NVKKIVIGSG

-508 FTDVAAGSYCYDAV
+508 FTDVAAGSYCADAV
-522 QWAVANGITNGT
+522 QWAVANGITKGT
-534 NATHFSPNA
+534 DATHFSPNA

-595 ATHFSPNATCTRGQ
+595 ATHFSP
-609 VVTFMYRAAGEP
+609 
-621 AVGGS
+621 S
-626 NGFVDV
+626 
-632 AAGSYC
+632 
-638 YNAVQWAVAKGIT
+638 
-651 KGTDTTHFSPNAT
+651 AT

-674 YRAE
+674 YRAQ

>member
-1 MQFCEH
+1 M
-7 SVIIACNYSNYQ
+7 
-19 KLYYLTDAC
+19 K
-28 RKIEF
+28 
-33 WEEKMNK
+33 K

-192 PDFGGSAPISAASWE
+192 PDFGGSAPVSAASWE

-312 KVVQPTCTVQGYT
+312 KVVQPTCTAQGYN

-396 NVTKIVIGSG
+396 NVKKIVIGSG
-406 ITSIGKAAFQGC
+406 ITSIGRAAFQGC

-430 TKICRGAFTQCWALE
+430 TKICRGAFTQCWALDY
-445 SVIIPTSVNTIEM
+445 VIIPTSVNTIEM

-534 NATHFSPNA
+534 DATHFSPNA

-651 KGTDTTHFSPNAT
+651 KGTDTTHFSPSAT

>member
-1 MQFCEH
+1 MKKQ
-7 SVIIACNYSNYQ
+7 
-19 KLYYLTDAC
+19 
-28 RKIEF
+28 
-33 WEEKMNK
+33 
-40 RVLSLLLVMLMVV
+40 VLSLLLVMLMVV
-53 SLAPMSAL
+53 SLVPMSAL

-76 QSQVGKALDYDGAY
+76 QSQVGKALDYDGVY

-192 PDFGGSAPISAASWE
+192 PDFGGSAPVSAASWE

-278 GQSYKFQFYTISNG
+278 GQNYKFQFYTISNG

-312 KVVQPTCTVQGYT
+312 KVVQPTCTAQGYT
-325 IHTCSCGNSYKD
+325 MHTCSCGNSYKD

-361 YTQTSGVR
+361 YTQTNGVS

-396 NVTKIVIGSG
+396 NVKKIVIGSG
-406 ITSIGKAAFQGC
+406 ITSIGRAAFQGC

-445 SVIIPTSVNTIEM
+445 YVIIPTSVNTIEM

-534 NATHFSPNA
+534 DATHFSPNA

-556 AAGEPTVSGNVG
+556 AAGEPTVGGNVG

-595 ATHFSPNATCTRGQ
+595 TTHFSPNATCTRGQ
-609 VVTFMYRAAGEP
+609 VVTFMYRAEGEP
-621 AVGGS
+621 AVGG
-626 NGFVDV
+626 NVGFVDV

-638 YNAVQWAVAKGIT
+638 YNAVQWAVANGIT
-651 KGTDTTHFSPNAT
+651 KGTDATHFSPSAT

-674 YRAE
+674 YRAQ

>member
-1 MQFCEH
+1 M
-7 SVIIACNYSNYQ
+7 
-19 KLYYLTDAC
+19 K
-28 RKIEF
+28 
-33 WEEKMNK
+33 K

-119 TNALPSGWTRL
+119 TNALPSGWARL
-130 KGAQPRLGDILVY
+130 KGAQPRFGDILVY

-609 VVTFMYRAAGEP
+609 VVTFMYRAEGEP

-626 NGFVDV
+626 NRFVDV

-638 YNAVQWAVAKGIT
+638 YNAVQWAVANGIT
-651 KGTDTTHFSPNAT
+651 KGTDATHFSPSAT

>member
-1 MQFCEH
+1 MK
-7 SVIIACNYSNYQ
+7 N
-19 KLYYLTDAC
+19 
-28 RKIEF
+28 
-33 WEEKMNK
+33 

-53 SLAPMSAL
+53 SLVPMSAL

-76 QSQVGKALDYDGAY
+76 QSQVGKALDYDGVY

-192 PDFGGSAPISAASWE
+192 PDFGGSAPVSAASWE

-278 GQSYKFQFYTISNG
+278 GQNYKFQFYTISNG

-312 KVVQPTCTVQGYT
+312 KVVQPTCTAQGYT
-325 IHTCSCGNSYKD
+325 MHTCSCGNSYKD

-361 YTQTSGVR
+361 YTQTSGVS

-396 NVTKIVIGSG
+396 NVKKIVIGSG
-406 ITSIGKAAFQGC
+406 ITSIGRAAFQGC

-522 QWAVANGITNGT
+522 QWAVANGITKGT
-534 NATHFSPNA
+534 DATHFSPNA

-556 AAGEPTVSGNVG
+556 AAGEPTVGGNVG

-581 VKWAVAN
+581 VKWAVANGITNGTDATHFSPNAACTRGQVVTFMYRAEGEPAVGGNVGFVDVAAGSYCYNAVQWAVAN

-609 VVTFMYRAAGEP
+609 VVTF
-621 AVGGS
+621 
-626 NGFVDV
+626 
-632 AAGSYC
+632 
-638 YNAVQWAVAKGIT
+638 
-651 KGTDTTHFSPNAT
+651 
-664 CTRGQVVTFL
+664 L
-674 YRAE
+674 YRAQ